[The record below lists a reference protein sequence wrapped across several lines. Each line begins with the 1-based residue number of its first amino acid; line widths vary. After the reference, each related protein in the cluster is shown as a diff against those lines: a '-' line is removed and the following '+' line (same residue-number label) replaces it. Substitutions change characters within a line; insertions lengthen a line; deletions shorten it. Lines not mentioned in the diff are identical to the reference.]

1 MCDSVHAYMIKDS
14 GPRSGQSL
22 DLGLDAN
29 RRGLTLRAEA
39 REVGTWRE
47 AGGCLLPPL
56 VAEGPPSM
64 SQIAEEGGVARQHE
78 PVARVW
84 GVDYRQ
90 GGLLKTG
97 SFPGPEGGRTAPTDP

>member
-1 MCDSVHAYMIKDS
+1 
-14 GPRSGQSL
+14 
-22 DLGLDAN
+22 
-29 RRGLTLRAEA
+29 
-39 REVGTWRE
+39 
-47 AGGCLLPPL
+47 
-56 VAEGPPSM
+56 M